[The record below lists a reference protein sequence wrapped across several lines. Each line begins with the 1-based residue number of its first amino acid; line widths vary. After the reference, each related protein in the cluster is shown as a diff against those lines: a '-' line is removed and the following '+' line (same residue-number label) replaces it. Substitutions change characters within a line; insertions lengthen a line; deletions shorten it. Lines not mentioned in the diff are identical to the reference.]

1 VKEPVVAELNV
12 EVVSVEEKIWS
23 GEASILIARTTEGE
37 LAIMPGHT
45 PLLGELVDPGQVR
58 VRTAEGEQAW
68 TVHGGFLSVSANGV
82 SVLAETVS
90 TPEGAPA
97 GQY

>member
-1 VKEPVVAELNV
+1 MADLHV
-12 EVVSVEEKIWS
+12 EIVSVEEKIWS

-37 LAIMPGHT
+37 LAVLPGHT
-45 PLLGELVDPGQVR
+45 PLLGELVDPGLVR
-58 VRTAEGEQAW
+58 VRTAEGDHEW
-68 TVHGGFLSVSANGV
+68 TVHGGFLSVSAEGV

-90 TPEGAPA
+90 TPQGAPA

>member
-1 VKEPVVAELNV
+1 MAELHV

-45 PLLGELVDPGQVR
+45 PLLGELVDPGEVR
-58 VRTAEGEQAW
+58 VRAADGEHRW
-68 TVHGGFLSVSANGV
+68 TVHGGFLSVTSDGV

>member
-1 VKEPVVAELNV
+1 VKESVVAELHV
-12 EVVSVEEKIWS
+12 EVVAVEEKIWS

-45 PLLGELVDPGQVR
+45 PLLGELVDPGEVR
-58 VRTAEGEQAW
+58 VRTAEGEKSW
-68 TVHGGFLSVSANGV
+68 VVHGGFLSVSNEGV

-90 TPEGAPA
+90 SPDGAPA
-97 GQY
+97 GRY

>member
-1 VKEPVVAELNV
+1 MVAELHV

-23 GEASILIARTTEGE
+23 GEATILIARTVEGE

-45 PLLGELVDPGQVR
+45 PLLGELVDPGEVLVR
-58 VRTAEGEQAW
+58 SADGEHRW
-68 TVHGGFLSVSANGV
+68 TVHGGFLSVSDTGV
-82 SVLAETVS
+82 SVLAENVS
-90 TPEGAPA
+90 TPEGSRA

>member
-1 VKEPVVAELNV
+1 MADLQV

-45 PLLGELVDPGQVR
+45 PLLGELVDPGEVR
-58 VRTAEGEQAW
+58 VRATDGEHSW
-68 TVHGGFLSVSANGV
+68 TVHGGFLSVTSEGV

>member
-1 VKEPVVAELNV
+1 MAELHV

-45 PLLGELVDPGQVR
+45 PLLGELVDPGEVR
-58 VRTAEGEQAW
+58 VRAGDGEHRW
-68 TVHGGFLSVSANGV
+68 TVHGGFLSVTADGV

-90 TPEGAPA
+90 TADGAPA

>member
-1 VKEPVVAELNV
+1 MAELQV

-37 LAIMPGHT
+37 LAVLPGHT
-45 PLLGELVDPGQVR
+45 PLLGELVDPGEVR
-58 VRTAEGEQAW
+58 VRTTEGEHTW
-68 TVHGGFLSVSANGV
+68 TVHGGFLSVTAEGV

-90 TPEGAPA
+90 SPDGAPA

>member
-1 VKEPVVAELNV
+1 MANLHV
-12 EVVSVEEKIWS
+12 EVVAVEEKIWS

-45 PLLGELVDPGQVR
+45 PLLGELVDPGEVR
-58 VRTAEGEQAW
+58 VRTAEGEQRW
-68 TVHGGFLSVSANGV
+68 TVHGGFLSVTAAGV
-82 SVLAETVS
+82 SVLAETV
-90 TPEGAPA
+90 TRPDGALA

>member
-1 VKEPVVAELNV
+1 MAELHV

-37 LAIMPGHT
+37 LAVMPGHT
-45 PLLGELVDPGQVR
+45 PLLGELVDPGEVR
-58 VRTAEGEQAW
+58 VRAGDGEHRW
-68 TVHGGFLSVSANGV
+68 TVHGGFLSVTADGV

-90 TPEGAPA
+90 TADGAPA

>member
-1 VKEPVVAELNV
+1 MVAELRV

-23 GEASILIARTTEGE
+23 GQASILIARTTEGE
-37 LAIMPGHT
+37 LAVLPGHT
-45 PLLGELVDPGQVR
+45 PLLGELVDPGEVR
-58 VRTAEGEQAW
+58 VRTAEGEHQW
-68 TVHGGFLSVSANGV
+68 TVHGGFLSVTGDGV

-90 TPEGAPA
+90 TADGAPA